1 MRSIRA
7 GPDGLT
13 RVSVLIMDWIFR
25 NTSLDIKPS
34 INFRWSR
41 LSASNNETLRISEI
55 VMQGNVCQARSQ
67 YSVLCAFIINGKY

>member
-41 LSASNNETLRISEI
+41 LSASNNETLRISEN
-55 VMQGNVCQARSQ
+55 VMQGNVCHARSQ
-67 YSVLCAFIINGKY
+67 FSVLCAFIINGKY